1 MLLPSYKTQ
10 WLPFLRGPSRV
21 VHCLPLSRP
30 WQRLARPTMPRPP
43 RSFLPLTIK
52 TPRCRLLSRGGFEG
66 VENEGEGVR
75 DAGDMEGDIMES
87 PNSDSIDS
95 SDEEEEEEIDDLS
108 ISYLDK

>member
-1 MLLPSYKTQ
+1 M
-10 WLPFLRGPSRV
+10 
-21 VHCLPLSRP
+21 
-30 WQRLARPTMPRPP
+30 
-43 RSFLPLTIK
+43 
-52 TPRCRLLSRGGFEG
+52 
-66 VENEGEGVR
+66 ENEGEGVR